1 MGCREI
7 YSSSQGILSG
17 DIHDICDVCDIC
29 DIRDI
34 HDICIYLDHL
44 HHGFSLKQAEEH
56 ALTNQ
61 EVPGK
66 YFRGTKL
73 GHS

>member
-17 DIHDICDVCDIC
+17 DIHNICDVCDIC

-34 HDICIYLDHL
+34 HDICHIRDIC
-44 HHGFSLKQAEEH
+44 
-56 ALTNQ
+56 T
-61 EVPGK
+61 
-66 YFRGTKL
+66 
-73 GHS
+73 